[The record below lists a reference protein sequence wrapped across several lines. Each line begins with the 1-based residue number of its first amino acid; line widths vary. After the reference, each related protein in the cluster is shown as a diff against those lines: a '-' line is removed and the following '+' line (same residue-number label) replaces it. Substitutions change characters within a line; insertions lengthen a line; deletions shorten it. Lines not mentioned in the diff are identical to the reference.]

1 MLDMKLT
8 IYTHTYTCIT
18 PHPTCLCLQQQHAD
32 INISW
37 TELCFFSPCND
48 CACALTPGDGVLKG
62 GHNSWLYVFIIKI
75 CDTGILPRIVMTEII
90 PCIIPFNK
98 D

>member
-48 CACALTPGDGVLKG
+48 CACALTPGDGVLVVCIK
-62 GHNSWLYVFIIKI
+62 IKI